1 MAITQADVNKDI
13 RMLADS
19 IEDENRPLVNP
30 VQALKISMLWPLS
43 CAAVYAIAVSWA
55 IYNFTPHID
64 HFDNMTTLT
73 GEYGFVLAA
82 CSLAI
87 LFCLFIGA
95 SLYGP
100 ALAYLSLSEEA
111 RDKSLII
118 RRLKK
123 VTLKVGGFFLL
134 CNLGIAVLS
143 IKFPSVLVISPFSII
158 VSFLITQG
166 VVGAEAARYGIS
178 SIFGKVNKLAN
189 KI

>member
-1 MAITQADVNKDI
+1 MAITQADVSRDI
-13 RMLADS
+13 CMLASS
-19 IEDENRPLVNP
+19 IEDENRPLVSP
-30 VQALKISMLWPLS
+30 VQALKLSMLWPLS
-43 CAAVYAIAVSWA
+43 CAAIYAIAVSWA

-82 CSLAI
+82 CALAI
-87 LFCLFIGA
+87 VFCLFIGA

-111 RDKSLII
+111 REKSLII
-118 RRLKK
+118 GRLKK
-123 VTLKVGGFFLL
+123 VILKLGGGFLL
-134 CNLGIAVLS
+134 CNIVIAVLS
-143 IKFPSVLVISPFSII
+143 IKFPSVLVISPLSII

-166 VVGAEAARYGIS
+166 VVGAEVARYEIS
-178 SIFGKVNKLAN
+178 SIFGKLNKLAN

>member
-1 MAITQADVNKDI
+1 MTITQADVNKDI
-13 RMLADS
+13 CMLASS
-19 IEDENRPLVNP
+19 IEDENRPLVSP
-30 VQALKISMLWPLS
+30 IQALKISMLWPLS
-43 CAAVYAIAVSWA
+43 CAAVYAISVSWA

-82 CSLAI
+82 CALAI
-87 LFCLFIGA
+87 VFCLFIGA

-100 ALAYLSLSEEA
+100 ALAYLSLSKEA

-118 RRLKK
+118 GRLKK
-123 VTLKVGGFFLL
+123 VTMKLGMFFLV
-134 CNLGIAVLS
+134 CNIGIAVFS

-166 VVGAEAARYGIS
+166 VVGAEVSRYGIS
-178 SIFGKVNKLAN
+178 AIFGKLNKLAK